1 MKRATGPAGGF
12 ARTTVEPLE
21 ARTLW
26 AGDVVLQWNE
36 VLLDAVRAD
45 RALPP
50 VAARAMAMVHIAVYD
65 AVNAIAGGY
74 EGYLLDARVP
84 RRVSMDAAAASA
96 AHDVLVN
103 VFPAQTA
110 VFDARLA
117 ESLAAVRNGFGEAAG
132 VLLGKVT
139 AALVLRDRA
148 DDGSA
153 DSVPYT
159 IGDGPGEWQPT
170 PPAYQQAPALAHW
183 GYVEPFALR
192 SGSQFRPDGPPA
204 LTSDAYAAAF
214 DEVKSLGSAT
224 STTRTPDQ
232 TLIARFWSDGAGT
245 ATPPGHWN
253 EIAQDVSEQR
263 GNSVAQNARMFAL
276 LNISQADAAIVSWD
290 AKYVYDFWRP
300 VTGIRAADTDGNP
313 DTAADPAWTALLVT
327 PPFPSYTSGH
337 STFSSAAAATL
348 AHFYGTDAIPFT
360 TTDDDTP
367 GITRSF
373 TSFSAAAGEAGM
385 SRIYGGIHW
394 SFDNVAGQES
404 GRRVGNFVARRML
417 TPTRGGRPHSHH
429 GSGAGGLHTLNSAD
443 LNSGRGLL
451 LADTGDLDVLSD
463 GESAKD
469 RDGGASI

>member
-1 MKRATGPAGGF
+1 M
-12 ARTTVEPLE
+12 
-21 ARTLW
+21 W

-45 RALPP
+45 RTAPP

-74 EGYLLDARVP
+74 EGYLFDARVP
-84 RRVSMDAAAASA
+84 RRVSVDAAAASA
-96 AHDVLVN
+96 AHDVLVR
-103 VFPAQTA
+103 VFPAQA
-110 VFDARLA
+110 AAFDAKLV
-117 ESLAAVRNGFGEAAG
+117 ESLSAVRNGFGEAAG

-159 IGDGPGEWQPT
+159 IGDEPGEWQPT

-183 GYVEPFALR
+183 GKVEPFALR

-204 LTSDAYAAAF
+204 LTSDEYAAAF

-224 STTRTPDQ
+224 SATRTPDQ
-232 TLIARFWSDGAGT
+232 TLIARFWADGAGT

-253 EIAQDVSEQR
+253 EIAQDVAEQR
-263 GNSVAQNARMFAL
+263 GNSVARNARMFAL
-276 LNISQADAAIVSWD
+276 LNIALADAGIVSWD
-290 AKYVYDFWRP
+290 AKYEDDLWRP

-313 DTAADPAWTALLVT
+313 DTAADPAWTPLLVT

-337 STFSSAAAATL
+337 STFSSAAATTL
-348 AHFYGTDAIPFT
+348 AHFYGTDAISFT

-367 GITRSF
+367 GITRNF
-373 TSFSAAAGEAGM
+373 TSFSAAAEEAGM

-394 SFDNVAGQES
+394 QFDNVDGQES
-404 GRRVGNFVARRML
+404 GRLIGNWVARRVL
-417 TPTRGGRPHSHH
+417 TPTHGGRPHAAHWAA
-429 GSGAGGLHTLNSAD
+429 AGGRTLLHTADVNSV
-443 LNSGRGLL
+443 RGLL
-451 LADTGDLDVLSD
+451 LAEAGDPDVAPD
-463 GESAKD
+463 G
-469 RDGGASI
+469 DGMRG